1 MGRIVGCGAACG
13 HRYGLLKR
21 ARSTAGA
28 QCWGEL
34 AGLRHPGAAGGI
46 RVREQGE
53 ATGLVCRRRGCPN
66 RRWTGRIVDCRTA
79 CGRRY
84 APLERACSTVE
95 AQGRGEL
102 AREYAEEVFRR
113 CLAFNRTPRLWSQCA
128 TFRLAA
134 KSATHR
140 SDWNQSGRTTTTR
153 RGGRPGPS
161 EGHANRPSCKRGGS
175 DS

>member
-13 HRYGLLKR
+13 RRYGPLKR

-34 AGLRHPGAAGGI
+34 AGLRHPGAAGKS

-53 ATGLVCRRRGCPN
+53 ANGLVCRRRSCPN
-66 RRWTGRIVDCRTA
+66 RRWMGRIVDCRAA

-84 APLERACSTVE
+84 APLKRAWSTVE

-113 CLAFNRTPRLWSQCA
+113 RLAFDRTPRLWSQSA
-128 TFRLAA
+128 SFRLAA
-134 KSATHR
+134 KSAAQRPDGNH
-140 SDWNQSGRTTTTR
+140 SGRTTTTR
-153 RGGRPGPS
+153 RGGRPSPS
-161 EGHANRPSCKRGGS
+161 EGDANRASRERGG
-175 DS
+175 